1 MKITE
6 GYMPYLG
13 HKTWYRVAGETAGS
27 RKPILLLHGGPGST
41 HNSLELLDPLAE
53 DGRMVITY
61 DQIGCGNSY
70 LEGHPE
76 LWTLETWKNELI
88 ALIDHLGLG
97 EFHLL
102 GQSWGGMLTIAYV
115 SDCGGDRVKSAVLSS
130 TLPSSQLWGREQH
143 RNIRFMSEE
152 DQAAI
157 AEAER
162 TGVFTGEAYE
172 KAVAVFME
180 RHCYSPPKA
189 TDPECIRRE
198 KKAGSESYLYGWGPN
213 EFSPMGT
220 LKNFDYT
227 DKLKSWKTPAL
238 VISGTD
244 DLCTPLIAKTMYDA
258 IPDARWELFAGC
270 RHTVYAEENEKY
282 LALVREWLAAHD

>member
-6 GYMPYLG
+6 GSMPYLG
-13 HKTWYRVAGETAGS
+13 YQTWYRIAGETKGDK
-27 RKPILLLHGGPGST
+27 KPVILLHGGPGST
-41 HNSLELLDPLAE
+41 HNSLELLDPLAK
-53 DGRMVITY
+53 DGRVVITY

-70 LEGHPE
+70 LDGHPRF
-76 LWTLETWKNELI
+76 WTLETWLNELI
-88 ALIDHLGLG
+88 ALIKHLGLD

-115 SDCGGDRVKSAVLSS
+115 SDVGKGVKSTVLSS
-130 TLPSSQLWGREQH
+130 TLPSSQLWGKEQH

-157 AEAER
+157 AEAEKN
-162 TGVFTGEAYE
+162 GCFEGEAYE

-180 RHCYSPPKA
+180 RHCYSPPKPS
-189 TDPECIRRE
+189 DPECIRRE
-198 KKAGSESYLYGWGPN
+198 KKSGSEAYLYGWGPN
-213 EFSPMGT
+213 EFSPMGS
-220 LKNFDYT
+220 LKDFDYT
-227 DKLKSWKTPAL
+227 EKLKEWTVPAL
-238 VISGTD
+238 IISGTD

-270 RHTVYAEENEKY
+270 RHTVYAEETEKY
-282 LALVREWLAAHD
+282 LKLVSAFLAAHD